1 MLLSLHIKNFV
12 LIDDLTIDFSPQLN
26 IITGETGAGKSILLG
41 ALNLIL
47 GQRADTSVL
56 KDNGKTCVIEGRFSL
71 VNYDLKE
78 IFFEEDIDYLE
89 QSTIRREIRASGKS
103 RVFVNDNQITLA
115 GLKKIAYKIIDIH
128 EQFDNHFLTKKD
140 FQFDVIDS
148 LAQQKEEVNQYRKRF
163 QQLKEKE
170 NQLKAM
176 KAKAIEEAQKKDFLE
191 FQLNEIESLKYKE
204 GEFKTLEEELSFTKN
219 IELIDE
225 IVQQA
230 EHIFE
235 TADESILDQMR
246 SLLIKTRSASGVF
259 EPLQQLESRL
269 ESSLIELEDIQSEYS
284 SLKDELEIEP
294 GRSEIIE
301 TRMGEIFRVM
311 KKHYLDQS
319 DDILSLAQ
327 RLSDE
332 LAEISQLDAGIDKY
346 QLEIEKDR
354 KELEKMATT
363 ISKRRQ
369 SQKNKIQKSVLEK
382 LIHLQLDK
390 SRFEISLET
399 MDHLDEYGKD
409 KISYLFS
416 ANPGMALGSIDKVA
430 SGGEISRLALSIKA
444 LVAKSIPLPTI
455 VFDEIDAGVS
465 GAAADKMGSLLHEL
479 SRDHQVICITHSPQV
494 ASKADRHLYVF
505 KQVKQKETKTDI
517 ATLTLDQRVHQ
528 LAIMLSSDPPSAFAV
543 ENAKYLIEQVQSN

>member
-12 LIDDLTIDFSPQLN
+12 LIDELTIDFSPQLN

-71 VNYDLKE
+71 ENYALKE
-78 IFFEEDIDYLE
+78 IFIEEDIDYLE
-89 QSTIRREIRASGKS
+89 QSTIRREIRANGKS

-148 LAQQKEEVNQYRKRF
+148 LAQQKDYVNEYRKSF
-163 QQLKEKE
+163 LQLKEKE
-170 NQLKAM
+170 NQLKVM

-191 FQLNEIESLKYKE
+191 FQLTEIENLKYKE
-204 GEFKTLEEELSFTKN
+204 GEFKTLEEELLLTKN

-225 IVQQA
+225 IIQQA

-246 SLLIKTRSASGVF
+246 SLLLKTRSASNVF
-259 EPLQQLESRL
+259 EPLQTLESRL
-269 ESSLIELEDIQSEYS
+269 ESTLIELEDIQSEYS
-284 SLKDELEIEP
+284 GLKDDLDVEP

-301 TRMGEIFRVM
+301 SRMGEIFRVM

-319 DDILSLAQ
+319 DDILALEQ

-332 LAEISQLDAGIDKY
+332 LAEISNLDAGIEKY
-346 QLEIEKDR
+346 QQEIEKDR
-354 KELEKMATT
+354 QALVKMAET
-363 ISKRRQ
+363 ISKRRK
-369 SQKNKIQKSVLEK
+369 SQQNKIQKSVLEK

-390 SRFEISLET
+390 ARFEISLEEL
-399 MDHLDEYGKD
+399 DHLDEYGKD

-494 ASKADRHLYVF
+494 ASKADRHLFVF
-505 KQVKQKETKTDI
+505 KQVKQKETKTGI

-528 LAIMLSSDPPSAFAV
+528 LAIMLSSDPPSAFAI